1 MHVQEQINLFIAE
14 QPEWQRK
21 LLVRLR
27 QLIHAADSDIEET
40 WRSNA
45 PCFERHGV
53 VVSLHPLKTCVSVWF
68 HKGDQ
73 LKDAHGLFKPNE
85 KDAAREV
92 RKYKLEEGDAINE
105 KAFTDLLKQ
114 ALKADRPARAEAK
127 TRSAANLPDEFAC
140 VLEKD
145 ASTREQWESLTAEA
159 RQEFVEWVSD
169 AKQEEARKRRVA
181 KALELIRAGQ
191 HMGDAFKVS

>member
-1 MHVQEQINLFIAE
+1 MHVQEQINLFIAG

-27 QLIHAADSDIEET
+27 QLIHAADGEIEET

-45 PCFERHGV
+45 PHFERHGV

-73 LKDAHGLFKPNE
+73 LKNDHGLFKLSE

-92 RKYKLEEGDAINE
+92 RKYKLEEGDTINE
-105 KAFTDLLKQ
+105 KAFMDLLKQ
-114 ALKADRPARAEAK
+114 ALKLNRPARTEA
-127 TRSAANLPDEFAC
+127 RSKGTATLPEEFAA

-145 ASTREQWESLTAEA
+145 AAARGQWEALSEEA
-159 RQEFVEWVSD
+159 RQEFVEWVCD
-169 AKQEEARKRRVA
+169 CRQEEARKRRVA

-191 HMGDAFKVS
+191 HMGDAYKVS

>member
-27 QLIHAADSDIEET
+27 QLIHAADSEIEET

-45 PCFERHGV
+45 PCFERHGA

-73 LKDAHGLFKPNE
+73 LKDAHGLFKPSE

-105 KAFTDLLKQ
+105 KAFADLLKQ
-114 ALKADRPARAEAK
+114 ALKLNRPARAEARTK
-127 TRSAANLPDEFAC
+127 SGAALPEEFAA
-140 VLEKD
+140 VLDKD
-145 ASTREQWESLTAEA
+145 AATREQWEALGEEH

>member
-27 QLIHAADSDIEET
+27 QLIHAADSEIEEA
-40 WRSNA
+40 WRGQA
-45 PCFERHGV
+45 PHFERHGV

-68 HKGDQ
+68 PKGDQ
-73 LKDAHGLFKPNE
+73 LKDSNGLFTLSE

-105 KAFTDLLKQ
+105 KAFADLLKQ
-114 ALKADRPARAEAK
+114 ALKLNRPPRAEAK
-127 TRSAANLPDEFAC
+127 PRSTDNLPEEFAC

-145 ASTREQWESLTAEA
+145 ASTREQWEGLSAES
-159 RQEFVEWVSD
+159 RHEFAEWLAD

-191 HMGDAFKVS
+191 HMSDAFKVS

>member
-1 MHVQEQINLFIAE
+1 MHVQEQINLYIAG
-14 QPEWQRK
+14 QPDWQRK

-27 QLIHAADSDIEET
+27 QLIHAADGSIEES
-40 WRSNA
+40 WRGSA
-45 PCFERHGV
+45 PHFERHGV
-53 VVSLHPLKTCVSVWF
+53 LVSVHALKTCVSVWF

-73 LKDAHGLFKPNE
+73 LKNDHGLFKPSE

-92 RKYKLEEGDAINE
+92 RKYKLEEGDSIHE
-105 KAFTDLLKQ
+105 KAFADLLKQ
-114 ALKADRPARAEAK
+114 ALKLDRPSPGEARSKGAM
-127 TRSAANLPDEFAC
+127 TLPEEFAL

-145 ASTREQWESLTAEA
+145 DAVREQWGSMSDEM

-169 AKQEEARKRRVA
+169 CRQEEARKRRVA

-191 HMGDAFKVS
+191 HMGDAFKVG